1 MSLLVVYPPSL
12 IGVNIFSEHLLVPL
26 SVSKCHCLC
35 LASSVEVLK
44 LNEGPMEAG
53 AGYNT
58 RHTDTVA
65 NFFIMLFMVIFSTFV
80 KSLWTTFQDECINY
94 TFGLAFQDISLTQM
108 TMTMEILWECWSQF
122 CIAINIV

>member
-1 MSLLVVYPPSL
+1 
-12 IGVNIFSEHLLVPL
+12 
-26 SVSKCHCLC
+26 
-35 LASSVEVLK
+35 
-44 LNEGPMEAG
+44 MEAG

-108 TMTMEILWECWSQF
+108 TMTMEILWNAGVSF
-122 CIAINIV
+122 VLR

>member
-53 AGYNT
+53 VGYNT

-65 NFFIMLFMVIFSTFV
+65 NVFIRSLLVILSTFV
-80 KSLWTTFQDECINY
+80 KKTLDKFSN
-94 TFGLAFQDISLTQM
+94 
-108 TMTMEILWECWSQF
+108 
-122 CIAINIV
+122 